1 VPPASPPPPS
11 ASRSQRPLPSLFARQ
26 AYRAAALQ
34 FHPDKLP
41 PDATE
46 EQKQAAVLKFR
57 EVQEAHDTLSRIFGF
72 TKGAGPRAPGPP
84 EPEEEEAAEP
94 EETQT

>member
-1 VPPASPPPPS
+1 M
-11 ASRSQRPLPSLFARQ
+11 
-26 AYRAAALQ
+26 
-34 FHPDKLP
+34 
-41 PDATE
+41 
-46 EQKQAAVLKFR
+46 LKFR

-72 TKGAGPRAPGPP
+72 TKGAGPRAPGAP